1 MIAAPRCSAAR
12 DMLRLDGHA
21 VCLVGIYR
29 KKWETLTM
37 PRPGRPAPDPEFRGY
52 VAIELEGSPEDY
64 DSTLDPG
71 SPTLV
76 QLGLDRRPPEE
87 IERFLGK
94 PVQVQGRLV
103 IDADRFLPE
112 EALERARP
120 SAMPVL
126 VEPGAVAESR

>member
-1 MIAAPRCSAAR
+1 
-12 DMLRLDGHA
+12 
-21 VCLVGIYR
+21 
-29 KKWETLTM
+29 M

-94 PVQVQGRLV
+94 PVQVQGL
-103 IDADRFLPE
+103 RFGEFLAHEMGQALHQVPAPGGSPFDDPE
-112 EALERARP
+112 L
-120 SAMPVL
+120 L
-126 VEPGAVAESR
+126 QQPGLAGMLLH